1 MILENGQH
9 VGFYLRMIG
18 NLAQHV
24 LVKNVFWSNQVEQGQ
39 RIHHSVITSV
49 FRSHFPVSS
58 SMLWPQ
64 FVINS
69 NPFKMD
75 HVIEGPLCLLK
86 EVLT

>member
-24 LVKNVFWSNQVEQGQ
+24 LKNVFWSNQVEQGQ

-64 FVINS
+64 FVIIS

-75 HVIEGPLCLLK
+75 NVIEGPLCLLK